1 MKDVIVIDSFISRML
16 LMWTRASLIKA
27 RMQSTKRRIL
37 LINIKDAIS
46 MDKDV
51 TDRNKDA
58 IDQRTIL
65 LIKDVMHQAS
75 EQTSPSFEKVS

>member
-1 MKDVIVIDSFISRML
+1 
-16 LMWTRASLIKA
+16 MWTRASLIKA